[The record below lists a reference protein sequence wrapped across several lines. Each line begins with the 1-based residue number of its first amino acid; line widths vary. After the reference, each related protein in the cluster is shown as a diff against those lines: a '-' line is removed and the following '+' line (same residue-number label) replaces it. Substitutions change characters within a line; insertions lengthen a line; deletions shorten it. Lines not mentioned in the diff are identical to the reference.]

1 MISPMIDPFD
11 HLDRI
16 AFAPVLLVASD
27 YDGTLAP
34 IVTDP
39 KRAFPH
45 RETLVAVKKLAS
57 LPNTHVALISGRS
70 LQDLSALTGSPSAVR
85 MIGSHGSEF
94 DVGFARTL
102 PPPTVELLGRVT
114 AEIEAIAG
122 RAEGV
127 IVETKPASVAFHY
140 RNVSSAE
147 IAAELLDAVLHG
159 PGAHPGVYVR
169 RGKMVVELSVM
180 ATDKGAA
187 LDDIRTQTGASVAVY
202 LGDDVTDE
210 DAFKVLRGPDLAVKV
225 GEGESSAKARLND
238 TAEVA
243 RFLAAL
249 AERRGAW
256 LAGSHSAPI
265 ERHSLLSDQRTVAL
279 LTDGARLTWFCAPR
293 IDSAAIFAELV
304 GGPTGG
310 YFSVDAHDGSLPI
323 GQEYG
328 ADSMILT
335 TSWPTF
341 RLVDYLDCSGDR
353 PMQRPGRTDLIRVLQ
368 GEGEVRI
375 EFAPRLDFGRTATQ
389 LRGVPNG
396 LLVEDSPE
404 PMVLRSPGVD
414 WNIETIGLH
423 HTAYASV
430 SLSEKPLVLELRYGT
445 RSTDAIPLRESERR
459 RQTRRHW
466 AQWASELQLPKDY
479 EEPVRRSALI
489 LKSLCHGPSGGIAA
503 AATTSLPESLGGVR
517 NWDYRYS
524 WLRDAAMTAD
534 ALAHLGSLSEGL
546 RFVDWLLGVLDK
558 TTRHDFMRPVYSIS
572 GEELGIEAEI
582 AELSG
587 YAGSRPVRIGNSAAR
602 QLQLDVYGP
611 LLDLLLNLLRRGAPL
626 SAEHWRLVADSVS
639 AVSDRWREPDHGIW
653 EVRGPK
659 RHFVHSKVMCWVAVD
674 RALQIGHLLQIP
686 ERAEWGRLAE
696 EIATELLEKGWKE
709 SVGSFAAAYDG
720 TDLDAAALYVGLSG
734 LVPPDDPRF
743 AGTVNAVERYL
754 RDDGVVYRYR
764 YDDGLPGT
772 EGGFLICTSWLIDSY
787 LLLGRIDDAR
797 ELFSQ
802 LSAQSGPTGLF
813 PEEFDPKRNISL
825 GNIPQA
831 YSHLGFI
838 RNALHLG
845 ERP

>member
-1 MISPMIDPFD
+1 
-11 HLDRI
+11 
-16 AFAPVLLVASD
+16 
-27 YDGTLAP
+27 
-34 IVTDP
+34 
-39 KRAFPH
+39 
-45 RETLVAVKKLAS
+45 
-57 LPNTHVALISGRS
+57 
-70 LQDLSALTGSPSAVR
+70 
-85 MIGSHGSEF
+85 
-94 DVGFARTL
+94 
-102 PPPTVELLGRVT
+102 
-114 AEIEAIAG
+114 
-122 RAEGV
+122 
-127 IVETKPASVAFHY
+127 
-140 RNVSSAE
+140 
-147 IAAELLDAVLHG
+147 
-159 PGAHPGVYVR
+159 
-169 RGKMVVELSVM
+169 
-180 ATDKGAA
+180 
-187 LDDIRTQTGASVAVY
+187 VY